1 MMFKMT
7 MEPIVDKVPVMMG
20 IMKLSMLSLKDDDDD
35 DDDDVVVMISN
46 CVLVFFYKVFYNV
59 RRQIVVDHELNTT
72 K

>member
-35 DDDDVVVMISN
+35 DDDDVVV
-46 CVLVFFYKVFYNV
+46 LYFFIKFS
-59 RRQIVVDHELNTT
+59 IT
-72 K
+72 